1 MKAIGLI
8 LAVIVFGGILSGI
21 VFFATTIG
29 WILAAIII
37 ILCLCAGIISLVG
50 QMINSICSDD
60 SDDKNKGP

>member
-1 MKAIGLI
+1 MKAIGLH

-29 WILAAIII
+29 WILAALII
-37 ILCLCAGIISLVG
+37 ILCLCAGLVSLVG
-50 QMINSICSDD
+50 QFISSLCGND

>member
-1 MKAIGLI
+1 MKTIGLI

-37 ILCLCAGIISLVG
+37 ILCLCAGLVSLVG
-50 QMINSICSDD
+50 QFISSICGND
-60 SDDKNKGP
+60 SDDTHKGP

>member
-1 MKAIGLI
+1 MKTIGLI

-37 ILCLCAGIISLVG
+37 ILCLCAGLVSLVG
-50 QMINSICSDD
+50 QAFNNLCGDD
-60 SDDKNKGP
+60 SDDTHNGP